1 MKSVLKAFMV
11 LEAFTME
18 KPELSFTEVVKIT
31 GLGRTNAHKVLKTLV
46 SLNCMAQDISG
57 GPYRLGPKLLELGS
71 LFIAQ
76 LDLHRVAKPYLMKL
90 SEQFDDTVYL
100 CIEDKGEALC
110 IERIDGPSPI
120 KVTVLQ
126 QGGRMPMHAGAAP
139 LAVLSGMQDEKIRQ
153 IMQKQGFERFTEN
166 TIQNNDQLLNKI
178 KETRQQGF
186 SESWEDVTL
195 GVASYGAPVRDASG
209 NAIGA
214 ISIGGLVSR
223 FEGEKREHFINLVKE
238 TAQKVSAELGFFE
251 NK

>member
-11 LEAFTME
+11 LEAFTMQ
-18 KPELSFTEVVKIT
+18 KPELTFTEVVNIT
-31 GLGRTNAHKVLKTLV
+31 GLGRTNAHKILKTLV
-46 SLNCMAQDISG
+46 SLNCLAQDING
-57 GPYRLGPKLLELGS
+57 GLYRLGPNLLELGS
-71 LFIAQ
+71 RFIAQ
-76 LDLHRVAKPYLMKL
+76 LDLHRVGMPYLMRL

-139 LAVLSGMQDEKIRQ
+139 LALLSGMPDEKIIQ

-166 TIQNNDQLLNKI
+166 TVQNDKQLLDKI
-178 KETRQQGF
+178 KQIRQQGF
-186 SESWEDVTL
+186 SESWEDVTV
-195 GVASYGAPVRDASG
+195 GVASYGAPVRGTSG
-209 NAIGA
+209 KVVGA

-223 FEGEKREHFINLVKE
+223 FEGENKAYFINLVKE
-238 TAQKVSAELGFFE
+238 TAQKVSAELGFL
-251 NK
+251 